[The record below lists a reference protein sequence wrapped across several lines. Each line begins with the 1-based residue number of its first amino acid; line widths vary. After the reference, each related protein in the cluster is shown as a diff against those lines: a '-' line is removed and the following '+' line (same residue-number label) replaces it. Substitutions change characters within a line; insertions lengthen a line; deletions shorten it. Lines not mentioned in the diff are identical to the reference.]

1 MREFFADAGYWIA
14 LISPRDRLRE
24 RAIQVTVNLGDHRL
38 VTSQMVLVEV
48 LNHFAGQGD
57 LARKA
62 ASETVIRLKTDPSTE
77 VIEQSS
83 DQFAKALELYGSRL
97 DQTWSLVDCSSFVL
111 MEERGIRDALAH
123 DVDFVQ
129 AGFNALLRGVGM
141 TRGKTGLGLHQA
153 PP

>member
-1 MREFFADAGYWIA
+1 MRELFADTGYWIA

-24 RAIQVTVNLGDHRL
+24 RVLQETYKLGGDRL

-48 LNHFAGQGD
+48 LNHFARQGD

-83 DQFAKALELYGSRL
+83 EQFEKALDLYDKRL

-111 MEERGIRDALAH
+111 MEKRGIQDALAY

-129 AGFNALLRGVGM
+129 AGFNALLRSG
-141 TRGKTGLGLHQA
+141 
-153 PP
+153 

>member
-123 DVDFVQ
+123 DADFVQ
-129 AGFNALLRGVGM
+129 AGFNALLR
-141 TRGKTGLGLHQA
+141 A
-153 PP
+153 